1 MIRRRALAAV
11 DAGKIKGARYR
22 QKDER
27 GVYISM
33 VTDDTSDLDKMIE
46 ETQASIIEDAR
57 ETFSEEVVN
66 RWLNPKNL
74 GKIED
79 PDGVG
84 RVTGPCGDT
93 VEISLKV
100 KDDRITKALFMTDG
114 CGTTI
119 ATGSMATDLA
129 TGKEIKEALK
139 ISQDAILEAL
149 GGLPE
154 DKHCALLASNTLKEA
169 IKDYLAYKKDP
180 WKRSYGK

>member
-1 MIRRRALAAV
+1 MQQRLREL
-11 DAGKIKGARYR
+11 RYR
-22 QKDER
+22 QKDEK
-27 GVYISM
+27 GVDISM

-139 ISQDAILEAL
+139 ISQEVILDAL

-154 DKHCALLASNTLKEA
+154 DSRHCALLASNTLKEA

-180 WKRSYGK
+180 WKRGYRV

>member
-1 MIRRRALAAV
+1 MQQRLREL
-11 DAGKIKGARYR
+11 RYR
-22 QKDER
+22 QKDEK
-27 GVYISM
+27 GVDISM

-119 ATGSMATDLA
+119 AAGSMATDLA

-139 ISQDAILEAL
+139 ISQEVILDAL

-154 DKHCALLASNTLKEA
+154 DSKHCALLASNTLKDA
-169 IKDYLAYKKDP
+169 IKDYLAYKRDP
-180 WKRSYGK
+180 WKRGYRV